1 MREPASAGLTL
12 RMQLL
17 VFDLDGTLVDSSQD
31 LADSINALLAD
42 YDVAPLPAD
51 VVASM
56 VGDGAA
62 VLVRRALVRS
72 GVKPDPREALERFLA
87 HYDVRLLAT
96 TKPYAGMVE
105 TLEAVRS
112 RHRLAVLTN
121 KPLAASV
128 RLLDGLGLSPFFA
141 EVIGGD
147 TVHGRKPDPSG
158 LLSLIAG
165 ANATPETTLL
175 VGDSPVDLETARRAS
190 TRICLARYGFGFRFG
205 DDGPPGPASDV
216 AFIDHPQ
223 GILDVLARV
232 NGHT

>member
-1 MREPASAGLTL
+1 ML
-12 RMQLL
+12 RLL

-42 YDVAPLPAD
+42 YGVPPLPAD

-62 VLVRRALVRS
+62 VLVRRALIRA
-72 GVKPDPREALERFLA
+72 GVKPDPREALDRFLA

-105 TLEAVRS
+105 TLEAVRTG
-112 RHRLAVLTN
+112 HRLAVLTN

-128 RLLDGLGLSPFFA
+128 RLLDGLGLMPFFA

-147 TVHGRKPDPSG
+147 TIHGRKPDPSG

-175 VGDSPVDLETARRAS
+175 VGDSSVDLETARRAS
-190 TRICLARYGFGFRFG
+190 TRICLARYGFGFRIG
-205 DDGPPGPASDV
+205 EDGVRDPASHIE
-216 AFIDHPQ
+216 FIDDPR
-223 GILDVLARV
+223 GILDVLARL

>member
-1 MREPASAGLTL
+1 ML
-12 RMQLL
+12 RLL

-42 YDVAPLPAD
+42 YGVPPLPAD

-56 VGDGAA
+56 VGD
-62 VLVRRALVRS
+62 LIRA
-72 GVKPDPREALERFLA
+72 GVKPDPREALDRFLA

-105 TLEAVRS
+105 TLEAVRTG
-112 RHRLAVLTN
+112 HRLAVLTN

-128 RLLDGLGLSPFFA
+128 RLLDGLGLMPFFA

-147 TVHGRKPDPSG
+147 TIHGRKPDPSG

-175 VGDSPVDLETARRAS
+175 VGDSSVDLETARRAS
-190 TRICLARYGFGFRFG
+190 TRICLARYGFGFRIG
-205 DDGPPGPASDV
+205 EDGVRDPASHIE
-216 AFIDHPQ
+216 FIDDPR
-223 GILDVLARV
+223 GILDVLARL